1 MSSEVDIC
9 NIALSN
15 LGSAVQ
21 ITSITPPDGS
31 RESDL
36 CARFYPIARRAMYS
50 ADYNWSWTIRREAL
64 VLFASED
71 VSNWE
76 FAYAT
81 PNNLHRV
88 CAVLP
93 EGYTSDTERVPYSLE
108 ASSTGSKVIRTNTAD
123 AQIKYTIDVV
133 NSGRFSA
140 SFDIALARRL
150 SSLLAGPLI
159 KGLPG
164 AKVSIEQLKLF
175 QAEWSL
181 AVGDDANQSS
191 SDTYENFNPSELRSR
206 S

>member
-21 ITSITPPDGS
+21 ITSITPPDGT

-36 CARFYPIARRAMYS
+36 CARFYPIARRALYT
-50 ADYNWSWTIRREAL
+50 ADYNWSWTIRRAAL
-64 VLFASED
+64 VQLAGED
-71 VSNWE
+71 VSSWE

-81 PNNLHRV
+81 PNDMLRV

-93 EGYTSDTERVPYSLE
+93 EGYTADTRPAPYALE
-108 ASSTGSKVIRTNTAD
+108 ASSTGSKLIRANIAD
-123 AQIKYTIDVV
+123 AQIKYTIDVT
-133 NSGRFSA
+133 NTGRFSG

-150 SSLLAGPLI
+150 SALLAGPLI

-164 AKVSIEQLKLF
+164 TKVSIEQMKLY
-175 QAEWSL
+175 QVERAT
-181 AVGDDANQSS
+181 AVEDDGNQSQNDVY
-191 SDTYENFNPSELRSR
+191 DTFQSADLRAR